1 MSGIQLSSELVSKL
15 KDVVVAHDPEA
26 ENDMLL
32 MQYLSAVTGF
42 VMAHQT
48 QPGLDKEEFISDLAG
63 FMGQVVKQVERDSQ
77 PTPPSEGAFGIWKP
91 E

>member
-15 KDVVVAHDPEA
+15 KDVVVAHDPDA

-32 MQYLSAVTGF
+32 MQYLSAVTGY

-48 QPGLDKEEFISDLAG
+48 QPSLDKDEFISDLAG

-77 PTPPSEGAFGIWKP
+77 PSAPSEGAFGIWKP